1 MTGPTHEILT
11 DTGASLRKII
21 QVLKGREDPSGL
33 LIDDAIGAETPTA
46 APRKPWIAAGNEV
59 IKNLTGRGNKREIG
73 NLPHP
78 LTIPIEEI
86 RIQKR
91 GQAIQSRL
99 IGLRRESFHKH
110 LLIIHAAALI
120 QPPDVSTGA
129 QS

>member
-1 MTGPTHEILT
+1 MTGPAHEILT
-11 DTGASLRKII
+11 DAGASLGQII

-59 IKNLTGRGNKREIG
+59 IENLTGRGNKREIG

-110 LLIIHAAALI
+110 LLIIHATALI
-120 QPPDVSTGA
+120 QPPNVSTAA